1 MLKIGY
7 NQAYLVFYGLKHL
20 DGPEIFNSLKAS
32 NSIQVFNGLNVFN
45 SLNVFDGLK
54 VIDGLNIFNG
64 LQWSLKT
71 WNEQEHVCEYIT
83 EKDIKHIRAFL
94 FRI

>member
-1 MLKIGY
+1 MASNLKVS
-7 NQAYLVFYGLKHL
+7 N
-20 DGPEIFNSLKAS
+20 GPEA
-32 NSIQVFNGLNVFN
+32 FNGLNVFN
-45 SLNVFDGLK
+45 NIKVFNSLKVLKSLNVFDGLK